1 MVVNLSQKHSLVSNW
16 MSELRNVETQGDRPR
31 FRRNLERLGEVVA
44 YEISKE
50 LPCKTV
56 EVQTPLGTHTGKVL
70 VDYPVLAAILWAGL
84 PIHHGM
90 LNYFDKAGTAFIGT
104 TRKTRHDGSIEVN
117 IDYVSNTFIENSV
130 IIISDAMIA
139 TGATII
145 KTLAALKGAGTPADI
160 HIVCAIAS
168 TIGIEY
174 IRREAGRK
182 IKIWCGDVDDEITA
196 KGFIVPGLGD
206 AGDLALGIKNTD

>member
-16 MSELRNVETQGDRPR
+16 MSELRNIETQADRPR
-31 FRRNLERLGEVVA
+31 FRRNMQRLGQVAA

-50 LPCKTV
+50 LPWKPA

-70 VDYPVLAAILWAGL
+70 ADYPVLATVLMAGI

-90 LNYFDKAGTAFIGT
+90 LHYFDKADAVFIGAD
-104 TRKTRHDGSIEVN
+104 RKTHDDGSIEVN
-117 IDYVSNTFIENSV
+117 IEYISNIYVENRV

-139 TGATII
+139 TGTTII
-145 KTLAALKGAGTPADI
+145 KVLAALRGAGTPAET

-174 IRREAGRK
+174 VRREAGTK
-182 IKIWCGDVDDEITA
+182 IKIWCGDIDDEITA

-206 AGDLALGIKNTD
+206 AGDLALGIKSTD